1 MRELFIHLPTG
12 WLASGIVNFFFGFLV
27 KWIAHGAVYLTDQ
40 VIGQAITSSTQPEV
54 GSSWYKVVVQG
65 MLPTEE
71 LVVAPLLFAA
81 TLGAILRQDMRR
93 LARAWGACLPLA
105 LLGGF
110 AVTSLAKVGLGVTD
124 ELSTAIQEAVT
135 PNLKQLYSAIV
146 PAALPQVITS
156 GPAVFAVSFVFLAG
170 AMVIWIELALRSAA
184 IELAVLFM
192 PLGLAGL
199 IWPATAHWAKRLL
212 EVLAALLLA
221 KPVIVGALCLGSH
234 SLTVGQGPNAI
245 FAGIAILLLAAFAP
259 VAVLKLVPIAEA
271 STIAHLQGLSREPFH
286 RAERAVQMAMAKV
299 GDWKGSAAAGTT
311 DGEGAGGGAVE
322 RALLARVRSGAGRT
336 YDQDH
341 PWGPAQPAPVDAPSR
356 PVDHG

>member
-1 MRELFIHLPTG
+1 MGDFFIHLPTG
-12 WLASGIVNFFFGFLV
+12 WLASGIVNFFFGYLV

-40 VIGQAITSSTQPEV
+40 VIGQAMTSTTRTEV
-54 GSSWYKVVVQG
+54 GASWYRVVVQG

-71 LVVAPLLFAA
+71 IMTAPLLFAA

-124 ELSTAIQEAVT
+124 QLSTTIQEAVT

-146 PAALPQVITS
+146 PLALPQVITS

-170 AMVIWIELALRSAA
+170 AMIISIELALRSAA

-192 PLGLAGL
+192 PLALAGL

-234 SLTVGQGPNAI
+234 SLSVGQGASGI
-245 FAGIAILLLAAFAP
+245 FTGIAILLLAAFAP

-271 STIAHLQGLSREPFH
+271 STIAHLQGLSWEPIQ
-286 RAERAVQMAMAKV
+286 RAERVVQMAMAKA
-299 GDWKGSAAAGTT
+299 GEWKGSSAAGPSG
-311 DGEGAGGGAVE
+311 GEGDGGGAAE
-322 RALLARVRSGAGRT
+322 KALLAGVGQGASRT

-341 PWGPAQPAPVDAPSR
+341 PWGPAQPAPVEVSGR
-356 PVDHG
+356 PLSHG